1 MIKIAIGGL
10 KKKEME
16 KAILDTG
23 GDKVKVIVTT
33 DMQAAQMIKKGE
45 VDYYFGACNSGGG
58 AAISI
63 LIGMLGYSKCCTV
76 AMAGR
81 RPNIEKI
88 KNVISEG
95 KVAFGMAV
103 ESIDSAVP
111 MLIELLVD

>member
-16 KAILDTG
+16 KTILEAG
-23 GDKVKVIVTT
+23 GDKVQAIVTT
-33 DMQAAQMIKKGE
+33 DVQAAQMIKKGE
-45 VDYYFGACNSGGG
+45 ADYYFGACNSGGG

-63 LIGMLGYSKCCTV
+63 LIGMLGYSKCSTV
-76 AMAGR
+76 AKAGSK
-81 RPNIEKI
+81 PNKESI
-88 KNVISEG
+88 KKAIDEG

-111 MLIELLVD
+111 ILIELLMK

>member
-10 KKKEME
+10 KKNDMQ
-16 KAILDTG
+16 KAILNAG
-23 GDKVKVIVTT
+23 GDKVETFVTT
-33 DMQAAQMIKKGE
+33 DVQAAQMIKKGE

-76 AMAGR
+76 AGAGSK
-81 RPNIEKI
+81 PSMENIKKAIE
-88 KNVISEG
+88 EG

-111 MLIELLVD
+111 MLIKLLVK